1 LSAGEASGD
10 LHGSYLVRAL
20 KAHAPNL
27 RVTCMGGRLL
37 EAAGAD
43 VLVDHRQLS
52 VVGLSEV
59 AAHFKVIYRAWRT
72 IASYLT
78 QHSPNVVVLIDF
90 PDFNLLLARVARRR
104 GIKVFYYI
112 SPQVWAWRSGRV
124 RTIRRLVD
132 EMAVI
137 LPFETEFYA
146 RHRMQVRFVGHP
158 LLDVLANQP
167 PLDEVK
173 RRYRAS
179 PAQHLVGLLP
189 GSRQSELRA
198 LLPTLLDCADLL
210 QRRLPDV
217 AFIIPVAPSLDIAS
231 LEALVTARGL
241 PLRLTSGDTYGVI
254 RACDLLLTVSGTATL
269 EAAILGTPMIITNRV
284 SNLSYHLG
292 HRLIKIPWIGL
303 PNLIAGRRIVPEYV
317 QQDAQPELLAEE
329 ATTLLQHPERL
340 QEQRRELGFIRTR
353 LGEPGVADRVARLVL
368 GISDIGCGILDVE

>member
-1 LSAGEASGD
+1 
-10 LHGSYLVRAL
+10 
-20 KAHAPNL
+20 
-27 RVTCMGGRLL
+27 MGGRLL

-59 AAHFKVIYRAWRT
+59 AAHLKVIYRAWRT

-78 QHSPNVVVLIDF
+78 QHSPNMVVLIDF

-167 PLDEVK
+167 PL
-173 RRYRAS
+173 
-179 PAQHLVGLLP
+179 G
-189 GSRQSELRA
+189 
-198 LLPTLLDCADLL
+198 
-210 QRRLPDV
+210 
-217 AFIIPVAPSLDIAS
+217 
-231 LEALVTARGL
+231 
-241 PLRLTSGDTYGVI
+241 
-254 RACDLLLTVSGTATL
+254 
-269 EAAILGTPMIITNRV
+269 
-284 SNLSYHLG
+284 
-292 HRLIKIPWIGL
+292 
-303 PNLIAGRRIVPEYV
+303 
-317 QQDAQPELLAEE
+317 
-329 ATTLLQHPERL
+329 
-340 QEQRRELGFIRTR
+340 
-353 LGEPGVADRVARLVL
+353 
-368 GISDIGCGILDVE
+368 

>member
-1 LSAGEASGD
+1 
-10 LHGSYLVRAL
+10 
-20 KAHAPNL
+20 
-27 RVTCMGGRLL
+27 MGGPLL
-37 EAAGAD
+37 KAAGAD

-72 IASYLT
+72 ITHYLSE
-78 QHSPNVVVLIDF
+78 HSPSVVVLIDF
-90 PDFNLLLARVARRR
+90 PDFNLLLARVAKRR

-124 RTIRRLVD
+124 RAIRRLVD

-173 RRYRAS
+173 RRYRPS
-179 PAQHLVGLLP
+179 PSNRLVGLLP
-189 GSRQSELRA
+189 GSRQSEIRA
-198 LLPTLLDCADLL
+198 LLPTLLDCTALL
-210 QRRLPDV
+210 QRRVPDV
-217 AFIIPVAPSLDIAS
+217 AFIIPVAPSLDIGS
-231 LEALVTARGL
+231 LEAVIAARGL
-241 PLRLTSGDTYGVI
+241 ALRLVSGDTYGVI

-284 SNLSYHLG
+284 SDLSYQLG
-292 HRLIKIPWIGL
+292 HRLIKVAWIGL

-317 QQDAQPELLAEE
+317 QHAAQPDLIADE

-353 LGEPGVADRVARLVL
+353 LGEPGVADRVAGLVL
-368 GISDIGCGILDVE
+368 GMSDFGCRKSDMEGRYPPVRSEICPVTGVD